1 MGRTVFPPDAIV
13 LSAEHY
19 GQSAWTQTGCVTLE
33 LGDGT
38 LKKYFL
44 KVRRNPLLDRSLFSW
59 KDALMVP
66 IALGVEGEN
75 KC

>member
-44 KVRRNPLLDRSLFSW
+44 KVRRNPLLD
-59 KDALMVP
+59 
-66 IALGVEGEN
+66 
-75 KC
+75 